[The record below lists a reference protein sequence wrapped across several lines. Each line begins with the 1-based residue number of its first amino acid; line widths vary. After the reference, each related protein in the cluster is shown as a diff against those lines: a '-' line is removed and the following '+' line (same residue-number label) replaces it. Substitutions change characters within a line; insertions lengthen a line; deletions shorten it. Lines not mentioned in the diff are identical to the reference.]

1 MTKPAMGRLSL
12 MMFLQY
18 AVWGAWLPL
27 AARYLSASTADGGL
41 GFTGSQIGL
50 ILGLAGSIGAIA
62 SPFIAGQL
70 ADRYFNTE
78 RFLALLLAIGGVIK
92 WVTSTQTAF
101 PAWLWLSIA
110 YGVVYMPTLALSNSM
125 AFANLKDPD
134 GQFPRVRVWGTIG
147 WIAVSWIFPMIYLQ
161 TNLRFG
167 WMPPFLTGPEL
178 PNVTHR
184 LADSLRFSAI
194 ISWAYAAYCLFL
206 PQTPPRKDAVES
218 LAFAKA
224 FRLLKEPSFAVLV
237 AASLPISIIHQ
248 IYFLQTPPFFSHLGL
263 LDSQIGPAMTIG
275 QFSEIVVM
283 ALLGWFLTRF
293 GFRAVITVGAFA
305 YFIRYLIWSLPSL
318 PVAVLVSSQALHGVC
333 YACFFAGAYI
343 YTDRVAPPDVR
354 HSAQTV
360 FGILI
365 LGGGPVLGGLLSG
378 ILQARYTLAGGGVD
392 FASLW
397 RVVAFMGLATAIG
410 FVTFFRERVRRVA

>member
-1 MTKPAMGRLSL
+1 MKSATGRLSL

-27 AARYLSASTADGGL
+27 AARYLSASTTEGGL
-41 GFTGSQIGL
+41 GFTGGQIGL
-50 ILGLAGSIGAIA
+50 ILGLAGSIGAMA

-78 RFLALLLAIGGVIK
+78 RFLAALLAIGGVVK
-92 WVTSTQTAF
+92 WITAGQSAYG
-101 PAWLWLSIA
+101 AWLVLSIV
-110 YGVVYMPTLALSNSM
+110 YSVVYMPTLALSNSM
-125 AFANLKDPD
+125 AFANLEHPD
-134 GQFPRVRVWGTIG
+134 AQFPRVRVWGTIG
-147 WIAVSWIFPMIYLQ
+147 WIAVSWVFPMIYLQ
-161 TNLRFG
+161 TDLRFG

-184 LADSLRFSAI
+184 LADSLRFSAL
-194 ISWAYAAYCLFL
+194 ISWCYALFCLFL
-206 PQTPPRKDAVES
+206 PKTPPRKDAVEP

-224 FRLLKEPSFAVLV
+224 FRLLKTPSFAVLV

-275 QFSEIVVM
+275 QFSEILVM

-293 GFRAVITVGAFA
+293 GFRAVITTGAFA
-305 YFIRYLIWSLPSL
+305 YFIRYLIWSLPGL
-318 PVAVLVSSQALHGVC
+318 PVGVLVASQALHGIC

-343 YTDRVAPPDVR
+343 YTDRVAPADVR

-365 LGGGPVLGGLLSG
+365 LGGGPVLGGILSG
-378 ILQARYTLAGGGVD
+378 VLQARYTVAGGGVE

-397 RVVAFMGLATAIG
+397 RVVAIIGLATAVG
-410 FVTFFRERVRRVA
+410 FWAFFREQARRSA